1 MTQFRGVRPNM
12 EEMTVDPVI
21 LLLTITAPFRNAIV
35 SVHKKTSEYKSFDFI
50 SKINRKTYVCSPSK
64 LASGGT

>member
-1 MTQFRGVRPNM
+1 MKSKQAPVTQSQGVRPNM

-35 SVHKKTSEYKSFDFI
+35 SVHKKTDSLIEI
-50 SKINRKTYVCSPSK
+50 
-64 LASGGT
+64 L